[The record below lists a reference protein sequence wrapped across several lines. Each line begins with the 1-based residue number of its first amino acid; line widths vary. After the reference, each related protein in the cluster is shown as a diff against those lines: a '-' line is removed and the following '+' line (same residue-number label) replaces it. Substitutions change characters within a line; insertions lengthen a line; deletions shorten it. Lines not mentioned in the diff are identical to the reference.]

1 MNYAEHRP
9 PARLSPFI
17 ECIWIASGP
26 APAATAFESVL
37 PDGCPEW
44 IFHLAAPYQALR
56 ADGTAAVQ
64 PASLLVGQMTR
75 PLRIAPTGPVRTMG
89 IRFRPGGAHPFFDV
103 PLDALT
109 GGSAPTRDVWSGGEG
124 RRVEDAVLNAPDD
137 GARRALL
144 EDFLARRLDA
154 ARFDGHR
161 IAAAAGTL
169 LRRHGRMRV
178 AELARRS
185 GWSRRQ
191 LEREFRRRVGVSP
204 KTLARIARFQNLL
217 RLSGRDAA
225 RSWSDLAAACG
236 YADQAH
242 LVREFRE
249 FAGVTPTQRPAA
261 DGDLARHF
269 VEPGRLEDLLRPE
282 GPDVAFLQDT
292 AAHRP

>member
-1 MNYAEHRP
+1 MAHELREHRP
-9 PARLSPFI
+9 PTRSPFI

-64 PASLLVGQMTR
+64 SASLVVGQMTR

-89 IRFRPGGAHPFFDV
+89 IRFRPGGAHPFFDF

-124 RRVEDAVLNAPDD
+124 RRVEDAVFNAPDD

-144 EDFLARRLDA
+144 EDFLASRLDA
-154 ARFDGHR
+154 RGSTAAGSPPPPGPCCGGTDACASRSSRGARLES
-161 IAAAAGTL
+161 AAARA
-169 LRRHGRMRV
+169 RV
-178 AELARRS
+178 PAP
-185 GWSRRQ
+185 
-191 LEREFRRRVGVSP
+191 RRR
-204 KTLARIARFQNLL
+204 LAEDPRAHRPFQNLL

-225 RSWSDLAAACG
+225 RAGRTSRPRAATPTR
-236 YADQAH
+236 H

-269 VEPGRLEDLLRPE
+269 VEPDRLEALLQPGR
-282 GPDVAFLQDT
+282 PDVAFLQDGG
-292 AAHRP
+292 RSRS